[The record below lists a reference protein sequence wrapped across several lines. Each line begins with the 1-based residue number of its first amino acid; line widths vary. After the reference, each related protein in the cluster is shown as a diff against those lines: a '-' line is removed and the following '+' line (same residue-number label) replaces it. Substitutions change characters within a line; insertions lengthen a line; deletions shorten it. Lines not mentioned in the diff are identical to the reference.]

1 MDGTY
6 IQHGI
11 RTLVNH
17 QDKLDKPAEITENG
31 WAKNMKLSDLF
42 SDLGPLQEPIK
53 VTAAPFN
60 NFIFTSYFNSRKLYK
75 HLTTLPGR

>member
-31 WAKNMKLSDLF
+31 
-42 SDLGPLQEPIK
+42 
-53 VTAAPFN
+53 
-60 NFIFTSYFNSRKLYK
+60 
-75 HLTTLPGR
+75 